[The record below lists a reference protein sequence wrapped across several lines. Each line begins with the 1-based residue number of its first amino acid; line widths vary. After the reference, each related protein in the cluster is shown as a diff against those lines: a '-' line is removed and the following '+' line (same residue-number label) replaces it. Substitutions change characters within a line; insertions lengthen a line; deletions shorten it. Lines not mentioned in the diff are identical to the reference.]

1 MEQNPSSQTEP
12 VFAIG
17 DKVLR
22 GDIPGEVRA
31 RFTSRR
37 GKTLYI
43 VEYLSGVFRTC
54 RPSQLTRKE

>member
-1 MEQNPSSQTEP
+1 MEQNQLRNEP
-12 VFAIG
+12 IFAIG

-31 RFTSRR
+31 IFTSRR
-37 GKTLYI
+37 GKTLYV

-54 RPSQLTRKE
+54 RPSQLERKE

>member
-1 MEQNPSSQTEP
+1 MEQNSPTNEP
-12 VFAIG
+12 IFAIG

-31 RFTSRR
+31 IFTSRR
-37 GKTLYI
+37 GKTLYV

-54 RPSQLTRKE
+54 RPSQLERKE